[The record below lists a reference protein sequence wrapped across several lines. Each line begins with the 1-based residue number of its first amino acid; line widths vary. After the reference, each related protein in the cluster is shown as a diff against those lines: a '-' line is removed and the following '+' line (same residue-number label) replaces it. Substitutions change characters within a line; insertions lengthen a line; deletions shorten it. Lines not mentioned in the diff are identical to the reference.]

1 MKLSKGQR
9 VTLLVV
15 LLLVIDQ
22 IIKFAVKLNMSLG
35 EDIPVLGDWFH
46 IYFIENNGMAFGM
59 QLGGEWGKLAL
70 SLFRLILIGF
80 IIYYIVKLLKKEDTP
95 AGVLT
100 GVSLILVG
108 AIGNILDSLFY
119 GILFSASSYNTV
131 AELFPQGGGYAP
143 MLYGKV
149 VDMLYFPV
157 IKTVFP
163 SWVPIW
169 GGEEFVFFRPIF
181 NFADSCITVGVIYL
195 ILFHRKFFIR
205 KD

>member
-22 IIKFAVKLNMSLG
+22 IIKFVVKLNMSLG

-80 IIYYIVKLLKKEDTP
+80 IIYYIVKLLKREDTP

-131 AELFPQGGGYAP
+131 AELFPPGGGYAP

>member
-46 IYFIENNGMAFGM
+46 IYFIGNNGMAFGM

-80 IIYYIVKLLKKEDTP
+80 IIYYIVKLLKREDTP

>member
-80 IIYYIVKLLKKEDTP
+80 IIYYIVKLLKREDTP

-163 SWVPIW
+163 SWIPIW

-195 ILFHRKFFIR
+195 ILFHRKFFIK

>member
-80 IIYYIVKLLKKEDTP
+80 IIYYIVKLLKREDTP

-163 SWVPIW
+163 SWIPIW

>member
-80 IIYYIVKLLKKEDTP
+80 IIYYIVKLLKREDTP

-131 AELFPQGGGYAP
+131 AELFPPGGGYAP

-195 ILFHRKFFIR
+195 ILFHRKFFIK

>member
-22 IIKFAVKLNMSLG
+22 IIKFVVKLNMSLG

-80 IIYYIVKLLKKEDTP
+80 IIYYIVKLLKREDTP

-195 ILFHRKFFIR
+195 ILFHRKFFIK

>member
-80 IIYYIVKLLKKEDTP
+80 IIYYIVKLLKREDTP

-195 ILFHRKFFIR
+195 ILFHRKFFIK

>member
-80 IIYYIVKLLKKEDTP
+80 IIYYIVKLLKREDTP

-195 ILFHRKFFIR
+195 ILFHWKFFIK

>member
-195 ILFHRKFFIR
+195 ILFHRKFFIK

>member
-119 GILFSASSYNTV
+119 GILFSTSSYNTV

-195 ILFHRKFFIR
+195 ILFHRKFFIK

>member
-80 IIYYIVKLLKKEDTP
+80 IIYYIVKLLKREDTP

-131 AELFPQGGGYAP
+131 AELFPPGGGYAP

>member
-80 IIYYIVKLLKKEDTP
+80 IIYYIVKLLKREDTP

>member
-46 IYFIENNGMAFGM
+46 IYLIENNGMAFGM

-195 ILFHRKFFIR
+195 ILFHRKFFIK

>member
-80 IIYYIVKLLKKEDTP
+80 IIYYIVKLLKKQAIIEMAEEDGELSKDATEEEKN
-95 AGVLT
+95 AWFEKVIEERGYSCRRAD
-100 GVSLILVG
+100 GSVSDFGRSYREYSGQPFLRHSIQRLIL
-108 AIGNILDSLFY
+108 
-119 GILFSASSYNTV
+119 
-131 AELFPQGGGYAP
+131 
-143 MLYGKV
+143 
-149 VDMLYFPV
+149 
-157 IKTVFP
+157 
-163 SWVPIW
+163 
-169 GGEEFVFFRPIF
+169 
-181 NFADSCITVGVIYL
+181 
-195 ILFHRKFFIR
+195 
-205 KD
+205 